1 MRVKSNKLALRVLS
15 TATFLAM
22 VSSCATAA
30 FAGTYYMEKGS
41 ISIVAKT
48 DGNYITQG
56 DINDK
61 KDEGET
67 VITNHDS
74 ETASKN
80 TVTIKAE
87 EDCTANVTLDNVN
100 IDASDTDK
108 AAIHTEGNV
117 TLELDGDNT
126 LTGGEGHAAL
136 EKYSSSD
143 KDYTLTLQDE
153 TTGDGKTGSLTAN
166 GGAGGAG
173 IGGTVTDGGF
183 ANKITITG
191 GTITATGGEGG
202 AGIGGGK
209 GDSSRYSGNLGGGNC
224 RNITIS
230 GANTTVTATGGEDG
244 AGIGGGKGD
253 NGHSSGQGFDIT
265 IRDGAHVEA
274 TGAGGGAGI
283 GGGDGSADSYS
294 SALGKHITITGE
306 GTSVT
311 ATGGA
316 AGGAGI
322 GGGKG
327 GTSSYSGQGSTIKI
341 QNGAHVEATG
351 GAEGGAGIGGGKG
364 GTGSLSG
371 LGNNITIQDGA
382 HVKATGSGGGAG
394 IGGGDSPTGGDGSGM
409 GSNITITGEGT
420 TVTSTGGVTGSG
432 IGGGQNGQGYRID
445 ISGGV
450 QVEATGGA
458 EGGAGIGGGSG
469 GYGANIT
476 VNDGTVTA
484 SGNAGGAGIGGGSGG
499 YGANITV
506 NDGTVTA
513 SGDAGGAGIGGG
525 NGGYGA
531 NKITVNDGTVTA
543 TGSAGG
549 AGIGGGNGGLAQLLT
564 ITGGEVTANGGGGGA
579 GIGTGDVTA
588 ADQTNLPRAA
598 AIQISGGIVTA
609 NGGAEGG
616 AGIGGGKG
624 TAASAKSGGS
634 GVTITDGTVTA
645 TGGKGAAGI
654 GSGAGSRWKLG
665 SFVDITGG
673 TVTANG
679 GAGEAA
685 GIGSGENDAGVSTVK
700 LSATTAKLDV
710 TAMTL
715 GSGEAISGENGV
727 TMASLTNV
735 LSGVVRFFRGTN
747 HYNTV
752 HNGKYVGMADNNADE
767 HQETDAHIWG
777 STEIIRQATPTEQGI
792 LRHHCAVDG
801 CKGYYEEFFD
811 YVAPAEP
818 VTPAPTDPDTPNVPG
833 TSDSTPG
840 TPAQGTPADA
850 ATADAVPGAATAEEV
865 SVTPSGAQTVTA
877 AALPKTGVN
886 WLAAVGSAIS
896 GMVLLAAGFVLD
908 RKSRRQ
914 N

>member
-30 FAGTYYMEKGS
+30 FAGTYYMEDGS

-56 DINDK
+56 TTINDQ
-61 KDEGET
+61 KDAGET

-191 GTITATGGEGG
+191 GAITATGGEGG

-294 SALGKHITITGE
+294 SALGKSITITGE

-311 ATGGA
+311 ATGGV

-327 GTSSYSGQGSTIKI
+327 GTGSYSGQGSTITI

-351 GAEGGAGIGGGKG
+351 GAAGGAGIGGGKG

-382 HVKATGSGGGAG
+382 HVEATGSGGGAG

-409 GSNITITGEGT
+409 GSNITITGEET
-420 TVTSTGGVTGSG
+420 
-432 IGGGQNGQGYRID
+432 
-445 ISGGV
+445 
-450 QVEATGGA
+450 
-458 EGGAGIGGGSG
+458 
-469 GYGANIT
+469 
-476 VNDGTVTA
+476 
-484 SGNAGGAGIGGGSGG
+484 
-499 YGANITV
+499 
-506 NDGTVTA
+506 TVTA

-525 NGGYGA
+525 SGGSGSTITVNDGNVTANGIGGGAGIGGGSGGYGY
-531 NKITVNDGTVTA
+531 NITVNDGTVTA
-543 TGSAGG
+543 NGDAGGAGIGGGKGNYGYMITVNDGTVTANGSAGG
-549 AGIGGGNGGLAQLLT
+549 AGIGGGKGGRAQLLT
-564 ITGGEVTANGGGGGA
+564 IIGGEVTANGSGGGA
-579 GIGTGDVTA
+579 GIGSGDVTA

-598 AIQISGGIVTA
+598 AIKISGGTVTA
-609 NGGAEGG
+609 NGGADGG

-624 TAASAKSGGS
+624 TAASLKNGGN
-634 GVTITDGTVTA
+634 GVTITDGIVTA
-645 TGGKGAAGI
+645 NGGKGAAGI
-654 GSGAGSRWKLG
+654 GSGAGSVWALG

-673 TVTANG
+673 TVNANG

-685 GIGSGENDAGVSTVK
+685 GIGNGENDAGTSTVK
-700 LSATTAKLDV
+700 ISATTAKLDI

-715 GSGEAISGENGV
+715 GSGEAITGENGV

-767 HQETDAHIWG
+767 HKETDAHIWG

-818 VTPAPTDPDTPNVPG
+818 VTPAPTDPDTPDVPG

-840 TPAQGTPADA
+840 APAQGTPADA
-850 ATADAVPGAATAEEV
+850 AAADAVPGAATAEEV
-865 SVTPSGAQTVTA
+865 SVTPSGSQTVTA

>member
-67 VITNHDS
+67 VITNRDS
-74 ETASKN
+74 STASEN

-87 EDCTANVTLDNVN
+87 EGSTANVTLDNVN

-108 AAIHTEGNV
+108 AALTVTGTGDTEI
-117 TLELDGDNT
+117 ELSGDNA
-126 LTGGEGHAAL
+126 LVSGSGHAGL
-136 EKYSSSD
+136 EKSD
-143 KDYTLTLQDE
+143 TYGSEPSQN
-153 TTGDGKTGSLTAN
+153 GSLTINAEDSDSSLTAT
-166 GGAGGAG
+166 GGTSGAG
-173 IGGTVTDGGF
+173 IGGASHRDSS
-183 ANKITITG
+183 NITITG
-191 GTITATGGEGG
+191 GSITATAGSNSGSGRTYCGAGIGGGAYGKGNNINITGGTVNATGGEGNSSYHFGG
-202 AGIGGGK
+202 AGIGGGFN
-209 GDSSRYSGNLGGGNC
+209 SGAN
-224 RNITIS
+224 NITIS
-230 GANTTVTATGGEDG
+230 GNDTRVTATGKD
-244 AGIGGGKGD
+244 
-253 NGHSSGQGFDIT
+253 
-265 IRDGAHVEA
+265 
-274 TGAGGGAGI
+274 GGAGI
-283 GGGDGSADSYS
+283 GGGYAGTADS
-294 SALGKHITITGE
+294 ITISG
-306 GTSVT
+306 GTVD
-311 ATGGA
+311 ATGGSS
-316 AGGAGI
+316 GAGI
-322 GGGKG
+322 GGGGNRYYSKG
-327 GTSSYSGQGSTIKI
+327 GS
-341 QNGAHVEATG
+341 A
-351 GAEGGAGIGGGKG
+351 
-364 GTGSLSG
+364 
-371 LGNNITIQDGA
+371 
-382 HVKATGSGGGAG
+382 
-394 IGGGDSPTGGDGSGM
+394 
-409 GSNITITGEGT
+409 SNITISGDNTH
-420 TVTSTGGVTGSG
+420 VT
-432 IGGGQNGQGYRID
+432 I
-445 ISGGV
+445 
-450 QVEATGGA
+450 
-458 EGGAGIGGGSG
+458 SG
-469 GYGANIT
+469 GYG
-476 VNDGTVTA
+476 
-484 SGNAGGAGIGGGSGG
+484 GA
-499 YGANITV
+499 
-506 NDGTVTA
+506 
-513 SGDAGGAGIGGG
+513 
-525 NGGYGA
+525 
-531 NKITVNDGTVTA
+531 
-543 TGSAGG
+543 
-549 AGIGGGNGGLAQLLT
+549 
-564 ITGGEVTANGGGGGA
+564 
-579 GIGTGDVTA
+579 
-588 ADQTNLPRAA
+588 
-598 AIQISGGIVTA
+598 
-609 NGGAEGG
+609 
-616 AGIGGGKG
+616 
-624 TAASAKSGGS
+624 
-634 GVTITDGTVTA
+634 
-645 TGGKGAAGI
+645 GAAGI
-654 GSGAGSRWKLG
+654 GDGANNVSDVGSVI
-665 SFVDITGG
+665 SITGG
-673 TVTANG
+673 TVTATG

-792 LRHHCAVDG
+792 VRHHCAVDG

-818 VTPAPTDPDTPNVPG
+818 VTPAPTDPDTPDVPG

-850 ATADAVPGAATAEEV
+850 AAADAVPGAATAEEV

-896 GMVLLAAGFVLD
+896 GMVLLAAGYVLD

>member
-56 DINDK
+56 TTINDQ
-61 KDEGET
+61 KDAGET

-100 IDASDTDK
+100 IDASDTGK

-136 EKYSSSD
+136 EKYSTAPNNVAD
-143 KDYTLTLQDE
+143 ENYTLTLQDE

-173 IGGTVTDGGF
+173 IGG
-183 ANKITITG
+183 
-191 GTITATGGEGG
+191 
-202 AGIGGGK
+202 
-209 GDSSRYSGNLGGGNC
+209 
-224 RNITIS
+224 
-230 GANTTVTATGGEDG
+230 
-244 AGIGGGKGD
+244 
-253 NGHSSGQGFDIT
+253 
-265 IRDGAHVEA
+265 
-274 TGAGGGAGI
+274 
-283 GGGDGSADSYS
+283 GDGSADSYS
-294 SALGKHITITGE
+294 SALGKRITITGE

-316 AGGAGI
+316 AGGA
-322 GGGKG
+322 
-327 GTSSYSGQGSTIKI
+327 
-341 QNGAHVEATG
+341 
-351 GAEGGAGIGGGKG
+351 
-364 GTGSLSG
+364 
-371 LGNNITIQDGA
+371 
-382 HVKATGSGGGAG
+382 
-394 IGGGDSPTGGDGSGM
+394 
-409 GSNITITGEGT
+409 
-420 TVTSTGGVTGSG
+420 G

-458 EGGAGIGGGSG
+458 GIGGGTDIFGYGCGGVGSNITISGGTVNAVGGRNSAGIGGGDGAGCSDITISG
-469 GYGANIT
+469 
-476 VNDGTVTA
+476 GTVTA
-484 SGNAGGAGIGGGSGG
+484 SSEDGAAGIGGGRW
-499 YGANITV
+499 A
-506 NDGTVTA
+506 
-513 SGDAGGAGIGGG
+513 GAG
-525 NGGYGA
+525 
-531 NKITVNDGTVTA
+531 TA
-543 TGSAGG
+543 DSAGV
-549 AGIGGGNGGLAQLLT
+549 T
-564 ITGGEVTANGGGGGA
+564 ITNG
-579 GIGTGDVTA
+579 T
-588 ADQTNLPRAA
+588 
-598 AIQISGGIVTA
+598 VTA
-609 NGGAEGG
+609 NGGA
-616 AGIGGGKG
+616 
-624 TAASAKSGGS
+624 
-634 GVTITDGTVTA
+634 
-645 TGGKGAAGI
+645 GAAGI
-654 GSGAGSRWKLG
+654 GDGANNVSDVGSVI
-665 SFVDITGG
+665 SITGG

-685 GIGSGENDAGVSTVK
+685 GIGNGENDANDAAVNI
-700 LSATTAKLDV
+700 SATTARLDV
-710 TAMTL
+710 TAVTQ
-715 GSGEAISGENGV
+715 GSDEAITGGDDM
-727 TMASLTNV
+727 TMAELNNQF
-735 LSGVVRFFRGTN
+735 SGVVRFFRGTN

-777 STEIIRQATPTEQGI
+777 NTEIIRQATPTEQGI
-792 LRHHCAVDG
+792 VRHHCAVDG

-850 ATADAVPGAATAEEV
+850 AAADAVPGAATAEEV

-896 GMVLLAAGFVLD
+896 GMVLLAAGYVLD

>member
-67 VITNHDS
+67 VITNRDS

-87 EDCTANVTLDNVN
+87 EGSTANVTLDNVN
-100 IDASDTDK
+100 IDASDTGK
-108 AAIHTEGNV
+108 AALTVTGTGDTEI
-117 TLELDGDNT
+117 ELSGDNT
-126 LTGGEGHAAL
+126 LVSGSGHAGL
-136 EKYSSSD
+136 EKSD
-143 KDYTLTLQDE
+143 TYGSEPSQN
-153 TTGDGKTGSLTAN
+153 GSLTINAEDPDSSLTAT
-166 GGAGGAG
+166 GGTSGAG
-173 IGGTVTDGGF
+173 IGGASHRDSS
-183 ANKITITG
+183 NITITG
-191 GTITATGGEGG
+191 GSITATAGSNSGSGRTYCGAGIGGGAYGKGNNINITGGTVNATGGEGNSSYHFGG
-202 AGIGGGK
+202 AGIGGGFN
-209 GDSSRYSGNLGGGNC
+209 SGAN
-224 RNITIS
+224 NITIS
-230 GANTTVTATGGEDG
+230 GNDTRVTATGKD
-244 AGIGGGKGD
+244 
-253 NGHSSGQGFDIT
+253 
-265 IRDGAHVEA
+265 
-274 TGAGGGAGI
+274 GGAGI
-283 GGGDGSADSYS
+283 GGGYAGTADSITISGGTVDATGGSSGAGIGGGGNRYYSKGGSASN
-294 SALGKHITITGE
+294 ITISGDNTH
-306 GTSVT
+306 VT
-311 ATGGA
+311 ATGGYGGA
-316 AGGAGI
+316 GIGGAGI
-322 GGGKG
+322 GGGAGGGANGGAGSVSNVTISG
-327 GTSSYSGQGSTIKI
+327 GT
-341 QNGAHVEATG
+341 VVATG
-351 GAEGGAGIGGGKG
+351 KGSAAGIGGGADLNGIEGGSATDIAISGGNVTAIGGKGSDSQSGGAGIGGGTDIFGYGCG
-364 GTGSLSG
+364 GVGS
-371 LGNNITIQDGA
+371 NITI
-382 HVKATGSGGGAG
+382 SGGTVNAVGGRNSAG
-394 IGGGDSPTGGDGSGM
+394 IGGGRWAGAGTADSAGV
-409 GSNITITGEGT
+409 TITNGT
-420 TVTSTGGVTGSG
+420 
-432 IGGGQNGQGYRID
+432 
-445 ISGGV
+445 
-450 QVEATGGA
+450 
-458 EGGAGIGGGSG
+458 
-469 GYGANIT
+469 
-476 VNDGTVTA
+476 
-484 SGNAGGAGIGGGSGG
+484 
-499 YGANITV
+499 
-506 NDGTVTA
+506 
-513 SGDAGGAGIGGG
+513 
-525 NGGYGA
+525 
-531 NKITVNDGTVTA
+531 
-543 TGSAGG
+543 
-549 AGIGGGNGGLAQLLT
+549 
-564 ITGGEVTANGGGGGA
+564 
-579 GIGTGDVTA
+579 
-588 ADQTNLPRAA
+588 
-598 AIQISGGIVTA
+598 VTA
-609 NGGAEGG
+609 NGGA
-616 AGIGGGKG
+616 
-624 TAASAKSGGS
+624 
-634 GVTITDGTVTA
+634 
-645 TGGKGAAGI
+645 GAAGI
-654 GSGAGSRWKLG
+654 GDGANNVSDVGSVI
-665 SFVDITGG
+665 SITGG

-896 GMVLLAAGFVLD
+896 GMVLLAAGYVLD

>member
-30 FAGTYYMEKGS
+30 FADTYYMENGS

-56 DINDK
+56 TTINDQ

-87 EDCTANVTLDNVN
+87 EGSTANVTLDNVN

-191 GTITATGGEGG
+191 GAITATGGEGG

-294 SALGKHITITGE
+294 SALGKSITITGE

-327 GTSSYSGQGSTIKI
+327 GTGSYSGQGSTITI

-351 GAEGGAGIGGGKG
+351 GAAGGAGIGGGKG

-382 HVKATGSGGGAG
+382 HVEATGSGGGAG
-394 IGGGDSPTGGDGSGM
+394 IGGGDSPAGGDGSGM
-409 GSNITITGEGT
+409 GSNITITGEET
-420 TVTSTGGVTGSG
+420 
-432 IGGGQNGQGYRID
+432 
-445 ISGGV
+445 
-450 QVEATGGA
+450 
-458 EGGAGIGGGSG
+458 
-469 GYGANIT
+469 
-476 VNDGTVTA
+476 TVTA
-484 SGNAGGAGIGGGSGG
+484 SGDAGGAGIGGGSGG
-499 YGANITV
+499 KGYTITV

-525 NGGYGA
+525 NGGSGSTITVNDGNVTANGIGGGAGIGGGSGGYGY
-531 NKITVNDGTVTA
+531 NITVNDGTVTA
-543 TGSAGG
+543 NGDAGG
-549 AGIGGGNGGLAQLLT
+549 AGIGGGKGGRAQLLT
-564 ITGGEVTANGGGGGA
+564 ITGGEVTANGSGGGA
-579 GIGTGDVTA
+579 GIGSGDVTA

-598 AIQISGGIVTA
+598 AIKISGGTVTA
-609 NGGAEGG
+609 NGGADGG

-624 TAASAKSGGS
+624 TAASLKNGGN

-645 TGGKGAAGI
+645 NGGKGAAGI
-654 GSGAGSRWKLG
+654 GSGAGSVWALG

-685 GIGSGENDAGVSTVK
+685 GIGSGENDAHDATVSI
-700 LSATTAKLDV
+700 SATNAALDV
-710 TAMTL
+710 TAVTQ
-715 GSGEAISGENGV
+715 GSGKAITGENGV
-727 TMASLTNV
+727 TMASLTNTFR
-735 LSGVVRFFRGTN
+735 GVVRFLRGTDN
-747 HYNTV
+747 YNTV
-752 HNGKYVGMADNNADE
+752 HNGKYVGMEDNNQDL
-767 HQETDAHIWG
+767 HQEDDAHIWG

-818 VTPAPTDPDTPNVPG
+818 VTPAPTDPDTPDVPG

-840 TPAQGTPADA
+840 APAQGTPADA
-850 ATADAVPGAATAEEV
+850 AAADAVPGAATAEEV

-896 GMVLLAAGFVLD
+896 GMVLLAAGYVLD

>member
-30 FAGTYYMEKGS
+30 FAGTYYMEDGS

-100 IDASDTDK
+100 IDASETGK

-126 LTGGEGHAAL
+126 LTGGTGHAGL
-136 EKYSSSD
+136 EKNDNTGNGTLIIKDD
-143 KDYTLTLQDE
+143 KNDDGTEKTEEQKKAE
-153 TTGDGKTGSLTAN
+153 TESGKGAGSLTAT

-173 IGGTVTDGGF
+173 IGG
-183 ANKITITG
+183 ASSRSSSNITITG
-191 GTITATGGEGG
+191 GSITATAGSNTGTRLVYCGAGIGGGGFGEGNNITISGGTVNATGGEGNGFYHYGG
-202 AGIGGGK
+202 AGIGGGYQR
-209 GDSSRYSGNLGGGNC
+209 GANDIIISGND
-224 RNITIS
+224 TK
-230 GANTTVTATGGEDG
+230 VTATGKD
-244 AGIGGGKGD
+244 
-253 NGHSSGQGFDIT
+253 
-265 IRDGAHVEA
+265 
-274 TGAGGGAGI
+274 GGAGI
-283 GGGDGSADSYS
+283 GGGFAGTATD
-294 SALGKHITITGE
+294 ITISG
-306 GTSVT
+306 GTVD
-311 ATGGA
+311 ATGGSH
-316 AGGAGI
+316 GAGI
-322 GGGKG
+322 GGG
-327 GTSSYSGQGSTIKI
+327 TDSLGQS
-341 QNGAHVEATG
+341 N
-351 GAEGGAGIGGGKG
+351 GGAG
-364 GTGSLSG
+364 S
-371 LGNNITIQDGA
+371 NITI
-382 HVKATGSGGGAG
+382 SGGTVNAVGGRNSAG
-394 IGGGDSPTGGDGSGM
+394 IGGGDGAGC
-409 GSNITITGEGT
+409 
-420 TVTSTGGVTGSG
+420 SG
-432 IGGGQNGQGYRID
+432 IT
-445 ISGGV
+445 ISGGTV
-450 QVEATGGA
+450 TASSEDGA
-458 EGGAGIGGGSG
+458 AGIGGGRW
-469 GYGANIT
+469 A
-476 VNDGTVTA
+476 
-484 SGNAGGAGIGGGSGG
+484 GAG
-499 YGANITV
+499 
-506 NDGTVTA
+506 TA
-513 SGDAGGAGIGGG
+513 D
-525 NGGYGA
+525 
-531 NKITVNDGTVTA
+531 
-543 TGSAGG
+543 SAGV
-549 AGIGGGNGGLAQLLT
+549 T
-564 ITGGEVTANGGGGGA
+564 ITNG
-579 GIGTGDVTA
+579 T
-588 ADQTNLPRAA
+588 
-598 AIQISGGIVTA
+598 VTA
-609 NGGAEGG
+609 NGGA
-616 AGIGGGKG
+616 
-624 TAASAKSGGS
+624 
-634 GVTITDGTVTA
+634 
-645 TGGKGAAGI
+645 GAAGI
-654 GSGAGSRWKLG
+654 GDGANNVSDVGSVI
-665 SFVDITGG
+665 SITGG

-685 GIGSGENDAGVSTVK
+685 GIGNGENDANDAAVNI
-700 LSATTAKLDV
+700 SATTARLDV
-710 TAMTL
+710 TAVTQ
-715 GSGEAISGENGV
+715 GSDEAITGGDDM
-727 TMASLTNV
+727 TMAELNNQF
-735 LSGVVRFFRGTN
+735 SGVVRFFRGTN

-752 HNGKYVGMADNNADE
+752 HNGKYVGMDDNNADE

-818 VTPAPTDPDTPNVPG
+818 VTPAPTDPDTPDVPG

-877 AALPKTGVN
+877 ALPKTGVN

-896 GMVLLAAGFVLD
+896 GMVLLAAGYVLD

>member
-30 FAGTYYMEKGS
+30 FAGTYYMEDGS

-56 DINDK
+56 TTINDQ
-61 KDEGET
+61 KDAGET

-100 IDASDTDK
+100 IDASDTGK
-108 AAIHTEGNV
+108 AAIYTQGKV
-117 TLELDGDNT
+117 TLELDGNNT

-136 EKYSSSD
+136 EKISNAKNNVPD
-143 KDYTLTLQDE
+143 ENYTLTLQDE
-153 TTGDGKTGSLTAN
+153 TTGGGKTGSLTA
-166 GGAGGAG
+166 
-173 IGGTVTDGGF
+173 
-183 ANKITITG
+183 TG
-191 GTITATGGEGG
+191 G
-202 AGIGGGK
+202 
-209 GDSSRYSGNLGGGNC
+209 
-224 RNITIS
+224 
-230 GANTTVTATGGEDG
+230 
-244 AGIGGGKGD
+244 
-253 NGHSSGQGFDIT
+253 
-265 IRDGAHVEA
+265 
-274 TGAGGGAGI
+274 
-283 GGGDGSADSYS
+283 
-294 SALGKHITITGE
+294 
-306 GTSVT
+306 
-311 ATGGA
+311 

-327 GTSSYSGQGSTIKI
+327 G
-341 QNGAHVEATG
+341 
-351 GAEGGAGIGGGKG
+351 
-364 GTGSLSG
+364 
-371 LGNNITIQDGA
+371 
-382 HVKATGSGGGAG
+382 
-394 IGGGDSPTGGDGSGM
+394 
-409 GSNITITGEGT
+409 
-420 TVTSTGGVTGSG
+420 
-432 IGGGQNGQGYRID
+432 
-445 ISGGV
+445 
-450 QVEATGGA
+450 
-458 EGGAGIGGGSG
+458 
-469 GYGANIT
+469 
-476 VNDGTVTA
+476 
-484 SGNAGGAGIGGGSGG
+484 
-499 YGANITV
+499 
-506 NDGTVTA
+506 
-513 SGDAGGAGIGGG
+513 
-525 NGGYGA
+525 
-531 NKITVNDGTVTA
+531 
-543 TGSAGG
+543 
-549 AGIGGGNGGLAQLLT
+549 LAQRLT

-579 GIGTGDVTA
+579 GIGTGDA
-588 ADQTNLPRAA
+588 SNADPAQVRGNR
-598 AIQISGGIVTA
+598 IQISGGVVTA

-624 TAASAKSGGS
+624 TAASLKNGGS
-634 GVTITDGTVTA
+634 GVTITNGTVNA

-685 GIGSGENDAGVSTVK
+685 GIGNGENDAGVSTVK
-700 LSATTAKLDV
+700 LSATTAKLDI

-715 GSGEAISGENGV
+715 GSGEAITGENGV

-752 HNGKYVGMADNNADE
+752 HNGKYVGMDDNNADE
-767 HQETDAHIWG
+767 HKETDAHIWG

-818 VTPAPTDPDTPNVPG
+818 VTPAPTDPDTPDVPG
-833 TSDSTPG
+833 TSDSTP
-840 TPAQGTPADA
+840 GTPADA

-896 GMVLLAAGFVLD
+896 GMVLLAAGYVLD
-908 RKSRRQ
+908 RRNHRM

>member
-30 FAGTYYMEKGS
+30 FAGTYYMEDGS

-56 DINDK
+56 TTINDQ
-61 KDEGET
+61 KDAGET

-87 EDCTANVTLDNVN
+87 EGSTANVTLDNVN

-166 GGAGGAG
+166 GGA
-173 IGGTVTDGGF
+173 
-183 ANKITITG
+183 
-191 GTITATGGEGG
+191 
-202 AGIGGGK
+202 
-209 GDSSRYSGNLGGGNC
+209 
-224 RNITIS
+224 
-230 GANTTVTATGGEDG
+230 
-244 AGIGGGKGD
+244 
-253 NGHSSGQGFDIT
+253 
-265 IRDGAHVEA
+265 
-274 TGAGGGAGI
+274 
-283 GGGDGSADSYS
+283 
-294 SALGKHITITGE
+294 
-306 GTSVT
+306 
-311 ATGGA
+311 
-316 AGGAGI
+316 
-322 GGGKG
+322 
-327 GTSSYSGQGSTIKI
+327 
-341 QNGAHVEATG
+341 
-351 GAEGGAGIGGGKG
+351 
-364 GTGSLSG
+364 
-371 LGNNITIQDGA
+371 
-382 HVKATGSGGGAG
+382 
-394 IGGGDSPTGGDGSGM
+394 
-409 GSNITITGEGT
+409 
-420 TVTSTGGVTGSG
+420 
-432 IGGGQNGQGYRID
+432 
-445 ISGGV
+445 
-450 QVEATGGA
+450 
-458 EGGAGIGGGSG
+458 
-469 GYGANIT
+469 
-476 VNDGTVTA
+476 
-484 SGNAGGAGIGGGSGG
+484 
-499 YGANITV
+499 
-506 NDGTVTA
+506 
-513 SGDAGGAGIGGG
+513 
-525 NGGYGA
+525 
-531 NKITVNDGTVTA
+531 
-543 TGSAGG
+543 
-549 AGIGGGNGGLAQLLT
+549 
-564 ITGGEVTANGGGGGA
+564 
-579 GIGTGDVTA
+579 
-588 ADQTNLPRAA
+588 
-598 AIQISGGIVTA
+598 
-609 NGGAEGG
+609 GG

-896 GMVLLAAGFVLD
+896 GMVLLAAGYVLD

>member
-67 VITNHDS
+67 VITNRDS

-87 EDCTANVTLDNVN
+87 EGSTANVTLDNVN
-100 IDASDTDK
+100 IDASDTGK
-108 AAIHTEGNV
+108 AALTVTGTGDTEI
-117 TLELDGDNT
+117 ELSGDNT
-126 LTGGEGHAAL
+126 LVSGSGHAGL
-136 EKYSSSD
+136 EKSD
-143 KDYTLTLQDE
+143 TYGSEPSQN
-153 TTGDGKTGSLTAN
+153 GSLTINAEDPDSSLTAT
-166 GGAGGAG
+166 GGTSGAG
-173 IGGTVTDGGF
+173 IGGASHRDSS
-183 ANKITITG
+183 NITITG
-191 GTITATGGEGG
+191 GSITATAGSNSGSGRTYCGAGIGGGAYGKGNNINITGGTVNATGGEGNSSYHFGG
-202 AGIGGGK
+202 AGIGGGFN
-209 GDSSRYSGNLGGGNC
+209 SGAN
-224 RNITIS
+224 NITIS
-230 GANTTVTATGGEDG
+230 GNDTRVTATGKDGGAGIGGGYAGTADSITISGGTVDATGGSSGAGIGGGGNRYYSKGGSASNITISGDNTHVTATGGYDG
-244 AGIGGGKGD
+244 AGIGGGAGGGANGGAGSVSNVTISGGTVVATGKGSAAGIGGGAD
-253 NGHSSGQGFDIT
+253 LNGIEGGSATDIT
-265 IRDGAHVEA
+265 ISGGNVTAIGGKGSDSQS
-274 TGAGGGAGI
+274 GGAGI
-283 GGGDGSADSYS
+283 GGGTDIFGYGCGGVGS
-294 SALGKHITITGE
+294 
-306 GTSVT
+306 
-311 ATGGA
+311 
-316 AGGAGI
+316 
-322 GGGKG
+322 
-327 GTSSYSGQGSTIKI
+327 
-341 QNGAHVEATG
+341 
-351 GAEGGAGIGGGKG
+351 
-364 GTGSLSG
+364 
-371 LGNNITIQDGA
+371 NITI
-382 HVKATGSGGGAG
+382 SGGTVNAVGGRNSAG
-394 IGGGDSPTGGDGSGM
+394 IGGGDGAGCSD
-409 GSNITITGEGT
+409 IT
-420 TVTSTGGVTGSG
+420 
-432 IGGGQNGQGYRID
+432 
-445 ISGGV
+445 ISGGTV
-450 QVEATGGA
+450 TASSEDGA
-458 EGGAGIGGGSG
+458 AGIGGGRW
-469 GYGANIT
+469 A
-476 VNDGTVTA
+476 
-484 SGNAGGAGIGGGSGG
+484 GAG
-499 YGANITV
+499 
-506 NDGTVTA
+506 TA
-513 SGDAGGAGIGGG
+513 D
-525 NGGYGA
+525 
-531 NKITVNDGTVTA
+531 
-543 TGSAGG
+543 SA
-549 AGIGGGNGGLAQLLT
+549 
-564 ITGGEVTANGGGGGA
+564 
-579 GIGTGDVTA
+579 
-588 ADQTNLPRAA
+588 
-598 AIQISGGIVTA
+598 
-609 NGGAEGG
+609 
-616 AGIGGGKG
+616 
-624 TAASAKSGGS
+624 

-908 RKSRRQ
+908 RRNHRM

>member
-67 VITNHDS
+67 VITNRDS

-87 EDCTANVTLDNVN
+87 EGSTANVTLDNVN
-100 IDASDTDK
+100 IDASDTGK
-108 AAIHTEGNV
+108 AALTVTGTGDTEI
-117 TLELDGDNT
+117 ELSGDNT
-126 LTGGEGHAAL
+126 LVSGSGHAGL
-136 EKYSSSD
+136 EKSD
-143 KDYTLTLQDE
+143 TYGSEPSQN
-153 TTGDGKTGSLTAN
+153 GSLTINAEDPDSSLTAT
-166 GGAGGAG
+166 GGTSGAG
-173 IGGTVTDGGF
+173 IGGASHRDSS
-183 ANKITITG
+183 NITITG
-191 GTITATGGEGG
+191 GSITATAGSNSGSGRTYCGAGIGGGAYGKGNNINITGGTVNATGGEGNSSYHFGG
-202 AGIGGGK
+202 AGIGGGFN
-209 GDSSRYSGNLGGGNC
+209 SGAN
-224 RNITIS
+224 NITIS
-230 GANTTVTATGGEDG
+230 GNDTRVTATGKD
-244 AGIGGGKGD
+244 
-253 NGHSSGQGFDIT
+253 
-265 IRDGAHVEA
+265 
-274 TGAGGGAGI
+274 GGAGI
-283 GGGDGSADSYS
+283 GGGYAGTADSITISGGTVDATGGSSGAGIGGGGNRYYSKGGSASN
-294 SALGKHITITGE
+294 ITISGDNTH
-306 GTSVT
+306 VT
-311 ATGGA
+311 ATGGY
-316 AGGAGI
+316 GGAGI
-322 GGGKG
+322 GGGTDIFGYGCG
-327 GTSSYSGQGSTIKI
+327 GVGS
-341 QNGAHVEATG
+341 
-351 GAEGGAGIGGGKG
+351 
-364 GTGSLSG
+364 
-371 LGNNITIQDGA
+371 NITI
-382 HVKATGSGGGAG
+382 SGGTVNAVGGRNSAG
-394 IGGGDSPTGGDGSGM
+394 IGGGDGAGCSD
-409 GSNITITGEGT
+409 IT
-420 TVTSTGGVTGSG
+420 
-432 IGGGQNGQGYRID
+432 
-445 ISGGV
+445 ISGGTV
-450 QVEATGGA
+450 TASSEDGA
-458 EGGAGIGGGSG
+458 AGIGGGRW
-469 GYGANIT
+469 A
-476 VNDGTVTA
+476 
-484 SGNAGGAGIGGGSGG
+484 GAG
-499 YGANITV
+499 
-506 NDGTVTA
+506 TA
-513 SGDAGGAGIGGG
+513 D
-525 NGGYGA
+525 
-531 NKITVNDGTVTA
+531 
-543 TGSAGG
+543 SA
-549 AGIGGGNGGLAQLLT
+549 
-564 ITGGEVTANGGGGGA
+564 
-579 GIGTGDVTA
+579 
-588 ADQTNLPRAA
+588 
-598 AIQISGGIVTA
+598 
-609 NGGAEGG
+609 
-616 AGIGGGKG
+616 
-624 TAASAKSGGS
+624 

-645 TGGKGAAGI
+645 NGGKGAAGI
-654 GSGAGSRWKLG
+654 GSGAGNVWALG

-685 GIGSGENDAGVSTVK
+685 GIGNGENDANDAAVNI
-700 LSATTAKLDV
+700 SATTAKLDV

-792 LRHHCAVDG
+792 VRHHCAVDG

-850 ATADAVPGAATAEEV
+850 AAADAVPGAATAEEV

-896 GMVLLAAGFVLD
+896 GMVLLAAGYVLD
-908 RKSRRQ
+908 RRNHRM

>member
-30 FAGTYYMEKGS
+30 FAGTYYMEDGS

-56 DINDK
+56 TTINDQ
-61 KDEGET
+61 KDAGET
-67 VITNHDS
+67 VITNRDS
-74 ETASKN
+74 STASEN

-87 EDCTANVTLDNVN
+87 EGSTANVTLDNVN

-153 TTGDGKTGSLTAN
+153 TTGDGKTGSL
-166 GGAGGAG
+166 
-173 IGGTVTDGGF
+173 
-183 ANKITITG
+183 
-191 GTITATGGEGG
+191 
-202 AGIGGGK
+202 
-209 GDSSRYSGNLGGGNC
+209 
-224 RNITIS
+224 
-230 GANTTVTATGGEDG
+230 
-244 AGIGGGKGD
+244 
-253 NGHSSGQGFDIT
+253 
-265 IRDGAHVEA
+265 
-274 TGAGGGAGI
+274 
-283 GGGDGSADSYS
+283 
-294 SALGKHITITGE
+294 
-306 GTSVT
+306 
-311 ATGGA
+311 
-316 AGGAGI
+316 
-322 GGGKG
+322 
-327 GTSSYSGQGSTIKI
+327 
-341 QNGAHVEATG
+341 
-351 GAEGGAGIGGGKG
+351 
-364 GTGSLSG
+364 
-371 LGNNITIQDGA
+371 
-382 HVKATGSGGGAG
+382 
-394 IGGGDSPTGGDGSGM
+394 
-409 GSNITITGEGT
+409 
-420 TVTSTGGVTGSG
+420 
-432 IGGGQNGQGYRID
+432 
-445 ISGGV
+445 
-450 QVEATGGA
+450 
-458 EGGAGIGGGSG
+458 
-469 GYGANIT
+469 
-476 VNDGTVTA
+476 
-484 SGNAGGAGIGGGSGG
+484 
-499 YGANITV
+499 
-506 NDGTVTA
+506 
-513 SGDAGGAGIGGG
+513 
-525 NGGYGA
+525 
-531 NKITVNDGTVTA
+531 
-543 TGSAGG
+543 
-549 AGIGGGNGGLAQLLT
+549 
-564 ITGGEVTANGGGGGA
+564 
-579 GIGTGDVTA
+579 
-588 ADQTNLPRAA
+588 
-598 AIQISGGIVTA
+598 TA

-752 HNGKYVGMADNNADE
+752 HNGKYVGMDDNNADE

-777 STEIIRQATPTEQGI
+777 NTEIIRQATPTEQGI
-792 LRHHCAVDG
+792 VRHHCAVDG

-850 ATADAVPGAATAEEV
+850 AAADAVPGAATAEEV

-896 GMVLLAAGFVLD
+896 GIFLLAAGFVLD

>member
-1 MRVKSNKLALRVLS
+1 MQKRSNRLALRVLS

-30 FAGTYYMEKGS
+30 FAGTYYMEDGS

-56 DINDK
+56 TTINDQ
-61 KDEGET
+61 KDAGET

-80 TVTIKAE
+80 TVTIKTE
-87 EDCTANVTLDNVN
+87 KGCTANVTLDNVN
-100 IDASDTDK
+100 IDASDTGK
-108 AAIHTEGNV
+108 AAIYTEGKV

-153 TTGDGKTGSLTAN
+153 TTGDGKTGSL
-166 GGAGGAG
+166 
-173 IGGTVTDGGF
+173 
-183 ANKITITG
+183 
-191 GTITATGGEGG
+191 
-202 AGIGGGK
+202 
-209 GDSSRYSGNLGGGNC
+209 
-224 RNITIS
+224 
-230 GANTTVTATGGEDG
+230 
-244 AGIGGGKGD
+244 
-253 NGHSSGQGFDIT
+253 
-265 IRDGAHVEA
+265 
-274 TGAGGGAGI
+274 
-283 GGGDGSADSYS
+283 
-294 SALGKHITITGE
+294 
-306 GTSVT
+306 
-311 ATGGA
+311 
-316 AGGAGI
+316 
-322 GGGKG
+322 
-327 GTSSYSGQGSTIKI
+327 
-341 QNGAHVEATG
+341 
-351 GAEGGAGIGGGKG
+351 
-364 GTGSLSG
+364 
-371 LGNNITIQDGA
+371 
-382 HVKATGSGGGAG
+382 
-394 IGGGDSPTGGDGSGM
+394 
-409 GSNITITGEGT
+409 
-420 TVTSTGGVTGSG
+420 
-432 IGGGQNGQGYRID
+432 
-445 ISGGV
+445 
-450 QVEATGGA
+450 
-458 EGGAGIGGGSG
+458 
-469 GYGANIT
+469 
-476 VNDGTVTA
+476 
-484 SGNAGGAGIGGGSGG
+484 
-499 YGANITV
+499 
-506 NDGTVTA
+506 
-513 SGDAGGAGIGGG
+513 
-525 NGGYGA
+525 
-531 NKITVNDGTVTA
+531 
-543 TGSAGG
+543 
-549 AGIGGGNGGLAQLLT
+549 
-564 ITGGEVTANGGGGGA
+564 
-579 GIGTGDVTA
+579 
-588 ADQTNLPRAA
+588 
-598 AIQISGGIVTA
+598 TA

-896 GMVLLAAGFVLD
+896 GMVLLAAGYVLD